1 MKVDFNVLS
10 HKYVLKRYP
19 AQAQK
24 DNLQAWDAAD
34 EYLVEY
40 IEQAG
45 LLKQTSKL
53 AIMNDQFGALACCY
67 HTYQPLWISDSFV
80 AQKGMLNNFAENN
93 LNVSQVTVMNDPSDV
108 SNKIDVVVMKL
119 PKVHD
124 FLTHQLAAIKPF
136 LHEGSMIIAAGKTQS
151 VQNNVLAL
159 FEKYIGPTRTSLAKK
174 KSRLIFS
181 TPDLSIT
188 IAPAKPL
195 IWKLEGTEFS
205 LTNHANV
212 FARNKLDI
220 GARLMLAHLP
230 NCDQKRVIDLGCGNG
245 VLGLMALATQHA
257 KHVQFVDESA
267 MAVLS
272 AKQTVEQNLPE
283 ALNRC
288 QFVQSNCLEH
298 VSKPD
303 ADIVLCNP
311 PFHQQNT
318 ISDHVAW
325 QMFNDA
331 YRVLAPK
338 GELRVVANRH
348 LGYFEKL
355 KRIFGGAKLIA
366 SNNKFVILSS
376 IKY

>member
-1 MKVDFNVLS
+1 MKVDFTVLS
-10 HKYVLKRYP
+10 HKYALKRYP

-40 IEQAG
+40 IEQES
-45 LLKQTSKL
+45 LLKSDSKL
-53 AIMNDQFGALACCY
+53 AIVNDQFGALACCF
-67 HTYQPLWISDSFV
+67 HGYQPSWISDSFV
-80 AQKGMLNNFAENN
+80 AQKGMENN
-93 LNVSQVTVMNDPSDV
+93 LKQNTINLSHITVMSDPNQLSDQLDIV
-108 SNKIDVVVMKL
+108 IIKL

-124 FLTHQLAAIKPF
+124 FLAHQLAALKPF
-136 LHEGSMIIAAGKTQS
+136 LSESAIVIAAGKTQAVQKS
-151 VQNNVLAL
+151 VLSL

-181 TPDLSIT
+181 TADSSIQNT
-188 IAPAKPL
+188 PPKPQV
-195 IWKLEGTEFS
+195 WKLENSPFT

-212 FARNKLDI
+212 FARNQLDI

-230 NCDQKRVIDLGCGNG
+230 NCEQKRVIDLGCGNG
-245 VLGLMALATQHA
+245 VLGLMTLANQQP
-257 KHVQFVDESA
+257 KQVKFVDESA

-272 AKQTVEQNLPE
+272 AKQNVEQNLPDR
-283 ALNRC
+283 LSHC
-288 QFVQSNCLEH
+288 QFEQSNCLEH
-298 VSKPD
+298 LSKPE
-303 ADIVLCNP
+303 AEVVLCNP

-318 ISDHVAW
+318 ISDHIAW

-331 YRVLAPK
+331 YRVLTPK

-348 LGYFEKL
+348 LGYHEKL
-355 KRIFGGAKLIA
+355 KRIFGGAKVIA

-376 IKY
+376 IKH